1 MTVTEVLSVWF
12 VSRDLLGYS
21 GKPGQLREAIVLVL
35 WGNLNSLEQL
45 SISRMLASAGT
56 RHNVPESLLP
66 QVGVHTFL
74 IVTEPHDALG
84 SEVTS
89 SGRHCYFWPPLTLLA
104 DVPPICGRS
113 SHSLPR
119 AVQEVCR

>member
-1 MTVTEVLSVWF
+1 MTVTEVLGVWF

-35 WGNLNSLEQL
+35 WGNLHSLEQL

-74 IVTEPHDALG
+74 IVTEPVSVSQMPGLKVYTTVPGTQNKCFKYQQKSHQLLERWGTGGERGAL
-84 SEVTS
+84 
-89 SGRHCYFWPPLTLLA
+89 
-104 DVPPICGRS
+104 
-113 SHSLPR
+113 
-119 AVQEVCR
+119 

>member
-1 MTVTEVLSVWF
+1 MTVTEVLGVWF

-35 WGNLNSLEQL
+35 WGNLHSLEQL

-74 IVTEPHDALG
+74 IVTEPVSVSQMPGLKVYTTVPF
-84 SEVTS
+84 EV
-89 SGRHCYFWPPLTLLA
+89 PQ
-104 DVPPICGRS
+104 
-113 SHSLPR
+113 HSTAHPR
-119 AVQEVCR
+119 FC